1 MNVFQKLEMRR
12 CGATPAFSPAHL
24 NCLRLTRRWSFPN
37 FGKQFQGSRQIREL
51 LLLGPDAVC
60 VMLHCDAE
68 VWQVTGTGTD
78 STLQWLMG
86 LRVFPMEKI
95 IKVLHLRKSGVVL
108 VYYTVGRRMD
118 GVDPISPFRRV
129 RLLEIPAMQRGERQ
143 ERDCQLRETES
154 SDLVHDKWND
164 CLWLVEESY
173 ISCWDDE
180 TLQPRFRIQEEPNL
194 RDLRFGLGSFAQITS
209 SHVSFFSPD
218 NGMVVGKAALPGT
231 TAMQIVEVLRDTML
245 LCKREHTVAVLVQE
259 QQILCSLH
267 QTEDWMPERVW
278 GLPLVDSF
286 LAVFPKKVQI
296 WHYLHL
302 GGLCWR
308 GREIDAVGTC
318 LTLNASISSALF
330 PIEKQRGGWYSYD
343 LNLLDL
349 SHGHTKRRENPI
361 SMLRNVCHR
370 RAIGGGG
377 AWPVLVRANL
387 QAGVVLV
394 LGQGDLTCYAPES

>member
-37 FGKQFQGSRQIREL
+37 FGKQFQGSRQIRKL
-51 LLLGPDAVC
+51 LLLGPDVVC

-86 LRVFPMEKI
+86 LRVLAMEKI
-95 IKVLHLRKSGVVL
+95 VKVLHLRKSGVVL

-118 GVDPISPFRRV
+118 GVDPISPFCRV
-129 RLLEIPAMQRGERQ
+129 RILEVQAMQRGEQQ

-154 SDLVHDKWND
+154 RDLVHDTWND
-164 CLWLVEESY
+164 CLWLVEESD

-194 RDLRFGLGSFAQITS
+194 RKLRFGLGSFAQIAGS
-209 SHVSFFSPD
+209 RVSFFSPD
-218 NGMVVGKAALPGT
+218 NGMVVGKAALPTGT
-231 TAMQIVEVLRDTML
+231 MQIVEVLRDTLL
-245 LCKREHTVAVLVQE
+245 LCKREHAVALLVQE
-259 QQILCSLH
+259 QQILCSLDET
-267 QTEDWMPERVW
+267 QDWMPERVR
-278 GLPLVDSF
+278 GLPLVDTF

-296 WHYLHL
+296 WHYLHD

-308 GREIDAVGTC
+308 GREIDADGC
-318 LTLNASISSALF
+318 LIDASISSALF
-330 PIEKQRGGWYSYD
+330 PIEKPCRGGYSCD
-343 LNLLDL
+343 LNLLDF
-349 SHGHTKRRENPI
+349 SCGHAERRENPI
-361 SMLRNVCHR
+361 SILRNLCHR
-370 RAIGGGG
+370 RVMGGGV
-377 AWPVLVRANL
+377 WQVRANL

-394 LGQGDLTCYAPES
+394 LGQADLTCYAPES